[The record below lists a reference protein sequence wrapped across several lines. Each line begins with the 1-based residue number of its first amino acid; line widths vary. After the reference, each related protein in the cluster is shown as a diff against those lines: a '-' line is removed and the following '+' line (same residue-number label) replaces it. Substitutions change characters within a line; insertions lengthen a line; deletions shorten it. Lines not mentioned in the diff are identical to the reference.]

1 MEKFYCPYCH
11 RQSGSPGG
19 VRFHVKVDHPE
30 KLKEFDEMHYDEM
43 KKRYSQT

>member
-1 MEKFYCPYCH
+1 
-11 RQSGSPGG
+11 
-19 VRFHVKVDHPE
+19 VKVDHPE